1 VTVILQATISSA
13 PSVGLSDDLD
23 SCTEITSFCDKFLMI
38 GAKPLQLVPM
48 TYDDDDVK
56 KVPVQVGT
64 LVGCLV
70 KPSLNSTRDAMKAI
84 DRRQQVCFKDCI
96 SFSSIFV
103 GFTTVSYSS
112 FVVSQ

>member
-1 VTVILQATISSA
+1 
-13 PSVGLSDDLD
+13 
-23 SCTEITSFCDKFLMI
+23 MI

-56 KVPVQVGT
+56 KVAVQVGT

-84 DRRQQVCFKDCI
+84 NRREQVCFKDCI
-96 SFSSIFV
+96 SLSSVFE
-103 GFTTVSYSS
+103 GYYS
-112 FVVSQ
+112 